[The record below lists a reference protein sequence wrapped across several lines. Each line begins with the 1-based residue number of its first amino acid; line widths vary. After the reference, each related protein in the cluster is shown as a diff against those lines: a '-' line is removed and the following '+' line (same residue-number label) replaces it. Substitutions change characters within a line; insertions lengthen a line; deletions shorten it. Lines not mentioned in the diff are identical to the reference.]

1 MPALTVTPLSPERLD
16 DLVALHGQ
24 RPFFEEKLAAQAGAA
39 GVLLVGWVDGQ
50 PIGDVWVSFT
60 PAPEREVNELLPG
73 VPMLVHL
80 EVLSVLRNRGYG
92 TSIIRAAEE
101 LVRARGHARITLG
114 VGVENP
120 AARRLYERLGY
131 AEWPH
136 GRIATGYHAVGD
148 DGVRR
153 WFPETITM
161 LVKSLRAQNGNP
173 SPVR

>member
-1 MPALTVTPLSPERLD
+1 MFTVTPADGPDQLD
-16 DLVALHGQ
+16 DLVALLGQ
-24 RPFFEEKLAAQAGAA
+24 RQFFAEKLDAQVRGR
-39 GVLLVGWVDGQ
+39 GVLLVGRLDGS
-50 PIGDVWVSFT
+50 PVGDVWVSFS
-60 PAPEREVNELLPG
+60 PAPEAEVNRFLPG

-101 LVRARGHARITLG
+101 LVSARGHERIVLG

-136 GRIATGYHAVGD
+136 GTIDTGYHWAGD

-161 LVKSLRAQNGNP
+161 LVKAL
-173 SPVR
+173 

>member
-1 MPALTVTPLSPERLD
+1 MPAFTVTPVSPEQLD
-16 DLVALHGQ
+16 GLVALFGQ
-24 RPFFEEKLAAQAGAA
+24 RPFFAEKLAAQARAA
-39 GVLLVGWVDGQ
+39 GVLLVGRVDGQ
-50 PIGDVWVSFT
+50 PVGDVWVSFS
-60 PAPEREVNELLPG
+60 PAPEREVNEFLPG

-92 TSIIRAAEE
+92 TSIIRAAED
-101 LVRARGHARITLG
+101 LVRARGHPRITLG

-131 AEWPH
+131 VEWPH
-136 GRIATGYHAVGD
+136 GRISTGYHAVGD

-161 LVKSLRAQNGNP
+161 LVKSLKAQSGNP

>member
-1 MPALTVTPLSPERLD
+1 MPTCTVAPLSPDRLD
-16 DLVALHGQ
+16 DVVALFGQ
-24 RPFFEEKLAAQAGAA
+24 REFFAEKLSAQARAA

-50 PIGDVWVSFT
+50 PVGDVWVSFT
-60 PAPEREVNELLPG
+60 PAPEREVNEHLPG

-92 TSIIRAAEE
+92 TSIIRAAED
-101 LVRARGHARITLG
+101 LVRARGHERITLG

-120 AARRLYERLGY
+120 AAQRLYERLDY
-131 AEWPH
+131 VEWPH
-136 GRIATGYHAVGD
+136 GRISTGYHAVGD

-153 WFPETITM
+153 WHPETITM
-161 LVKSLRAQNGNP
+161 LVKSLRARSGSP